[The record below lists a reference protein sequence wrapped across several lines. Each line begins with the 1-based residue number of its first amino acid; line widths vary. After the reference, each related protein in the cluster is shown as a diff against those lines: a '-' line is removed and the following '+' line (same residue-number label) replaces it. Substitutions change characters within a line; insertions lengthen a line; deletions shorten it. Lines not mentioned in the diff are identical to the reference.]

1 MMLQL
6 IIGGLVG
13 LTVIYWIISAYSRS
27 VRREKLENEFD
38 AGGIAGLREDF
49 VARGMAQYEHGLR
62 KRLILLV
69 YVVPVVLIVVIAYVV
84 NHT

>member
-1 MMLQL
+1 MLQL

-13 LTVIYWIISAYSRS
+13 LTLVYWIISAYSRS

-49 VARGMAQYEHGLR
+49 VRTGMAHYEHGLR

-69 YVVPVVLIVVIAYVV
+69 YVVPVVLIVLIAYVV